1 MRRILALAAAVIFA
15 PCLAG
20 ATDTYVQAESFTN
33 SYNILPENI
42 RAYNG
47 SLVGIDYHGEWAE
60 FQVSVPAFGT
70 YQLSLRVWGEANTPY
85 LFYLKTRPI
94 RGEDPQTIT
103 ISYAGMGFP
112 GS

>member
-1 MRRILALAAAVIFA
+1 MKRLVAFAVAVMLA

-20 ATDTYVQAESFTN
+20 ATDVYVQAESFTDFN
-33 SYNILPENI
+33 NIMPENI

-47 SLVGIDYHGEWAE
+47 SLLGLDYPGEWAE
-60 FQVSVPAFGT
+60 FQVSVSTFGT
-70 YQLSLRVWGEANTPY
+70 YLLSVRVWGEANTPY
-85 LFYLKTRPI
+85 LFHLKTRPI

-103 ISYAGMGFP
+103 ISFAGRGYC